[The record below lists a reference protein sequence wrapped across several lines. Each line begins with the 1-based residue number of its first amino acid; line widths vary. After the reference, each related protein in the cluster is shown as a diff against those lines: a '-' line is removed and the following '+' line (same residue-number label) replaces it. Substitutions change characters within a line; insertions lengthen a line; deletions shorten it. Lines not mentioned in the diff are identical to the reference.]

1 MNDETTSTPGEQAA
15 LELLPW
21 FVNGTLEGEERE
33 TVQRAL
39 RSSITVRREHERLS
53 RLQAVVKSDDA
64 ELAATDRGFERLMAR
79 IAADDAAGVTRPAA
93 QARTLRSWP
102 LAQAAAVLALVS
114 GVVWWLGRGES
125 AAPAGY
131 VTLTR
136 EAQGGPQLRLVFA
149 PDIDDAERQA
159 LLKEFGLTQAAP
171 PTPEGLYTLAP
182 AANADAGAIAA
193 RLRED
198 PRVAFV
204 TTPPV
209 REAN

>member
-1 MNDETTSTPGEQAA
+1 MNDESTTTPGERAA

-53 RLQAVVKSDDA
+53 RLQAVVKGDDA

-79 IAADDAAGVTRPAA
+79 IAADDAAGAKRPAA
-93 QARTLRSWP
+93 PARPVRGWP

-114 GVVWWLGRGES
+114 GVMWWLGRDES
-125 AAPAGY
+125 IAPAGY
-131 VTLTR
+131 ETLTR
-136 EAQGGPQLRLVFA
+136 EAQGVPQLRLVFA

-159 LLKEFGLTQAAP
+159 LIAEFGLAQAAP
-171 PTPEGLYTLAP
+171 PSPEGLYTLVP
-182 AANADAGAIAA
+182 AANADASAVAA
-193 RLRED
+193 RLRAD

-204 TTPPV
+204 TTPPA
-209 REAN
+209 RETK